1 MSGNLSTLGFVGA
14 AATRSITNAF
24 SAGGVV
30 SASSVAATIST
41 NAAKETVSSA
51 LSAGVLTTVLSV
63 TGSGDVPY
71 LSAYT
76 TSGTSQTVRAKVIVD
91 GTTVF
96 DATSAATTTPGAGLI
111 VIGEYSSGGFPCSSA
126 SPLRFNTSLTV
137 QVASSAGGGTLAVG
151 HILVGR

>member
-1 MSGNLSTLGFVGA
+1 MSTFNQFAGS

-30 SASSVAATIST
+30 SASSVAASLST
-41 NAAKETVSSA
+41 NAAKETVSA
-51 LSAGVLTTVLSV
+51 TLSANVLETVVSA
-63 TGSGDVPY
+63 TGAGEVPY
-71 LSAYT
+71 LTVYT

-96 DATSAATTTPGAGLI
+96 DATSASTTTPGAGVI
-111 VIGEYSSGGFPCSSA
+111 VVGEYSAAGFPGSSS
-126 SPLRFNTSLTV
+126 SPLRFNTSWSV
-137 QVASSAGGGTLAVG
+137 QVASSAAGGTLAVG